1 MGPLRIVFCFM
12 FACFG
17 ARASDARRGVLD
29 RCGEGDVE
37 CVPGEIRGL
46 AHARVLSHVYRPV
59 HRDGRIGHGGQARRV
74 DDDARE
80 SVESE
85 ALDVSLRLEASRDGA
100 ELGLVAPDE
109 LSQRGDVHLLAA
121 LHAPVEVREDL
132 EGHNLEII

>member
-1 MGPLRIVFCFM
+1 MIPESELQYHI
-12 FACFG
+12 
-17 ARASDARRGVLD
+17 

-59 HRDGRIGHGGQARRV
+59 HRDGRVGHDGQARRV

-85 ALDVSLRLEASRDGA
+85 ALDVSLRLEAPGNRA
-100 ELGLVAPDE
+100 EIRLVAPDE
-109 LSQRGDVHLLAA
+109 LSQRGDVYLLAV
-121 LHAPVEVREDL
+121 LHAPIEVRENL
-132 EGHNLEII
+132 EG